1 MRAIFFDAN
10 GVLYYREKDKKNY
23 YLKQFLQKYEITKPL
38 EEVFTPEMEEIHDSA
53 LRGQITQIE
62 YLNKILKVFGIND
75 STILQE
81 GQEAIKKD
89 HGNIT
94 LFPKVNDTLE
104 TLKKRG
110 FLIGIITDAEVDKSV
125 KLAWFKEKGLNV
137 LWDAYANS
145 MELKTR
151 KPDLRMFTFALEEA
165 GVKKEEAMFVGHE
178 SREINAAKRAGL
190 QTIGFNYESD
200 VEADYY
206 IGKFED
212 LLTLSALYNPE

>member
-1 MRAIFFDAN
+1 LKAIFFDAN

-23 YLKQFLQKYEITKPL
+23 YLKQFLQKYKISKPL
-38 EEVFTPEMEEIHDSA
+38 EEVFTPEMEEIHDLA
-53 LRGQITQIE
+53 LRGQITQVE
-62 YLNKILKVFGIND
+62 YLNKILEAFGISD
-75 STILQE
+75 PDIIQE

-125 KLAWFKEKGLNV
+125 KLAWFKKKGLNIS
-137 LWDAYANS
+137 WDAYSNS

-151 KPDLRMFTFALEEA
+151 KPDLRMFRFALEEA
-165 GVKKEEAMFVGHE
+165 GVKKEDAMFVGHE

-190 QTIGFNYESD
+190 QTIGFNCESD

-206 IGKFED
+206 IDEFED
-212 LLTLSALYNPE
+212 LLTLPVLRKPE